1 MKAIAKENG
10 NESILKEGTL
20 EEVKAYLLN
29 DLDNL
34 VDWLNEDGNEWGDF
48 KEMKNEIKNEIKA
61 AETGEEIEQA
71 FEEINTQ
78 MSWWGIFVEN

>member
-10 NESILKEGTL
+10 NGSILKEGTL

-34 VDWLNEDGNEWGDF
+34 VDWLNEEGNQWEDF
-48 KEMKNEIKNEIKA
+48 TGLKNDIKERIENADSIEDLESAFNGINNE
-61 AETGEEIEQA
+61 
-71 FEEINTQ
+71 
-78 MSWWGIFVEN
+78 MSWWGVYFE

>member
-10 NESILKEGTL
+10 NGVLLKKGTL
-20 EEVKAYLLN
+20 EEIKAYLTIS
-29 DLDNL
+29 LDNL

-61 AETGEEIEQA
+61 AETSEEIEQA